1 MEKVKKY
8 LDFVGIP
15 RLIITSFF
23 LLLLFIA
30 FLQKIDIGAIMGDTL
45 VRYGMNGVMVLA
57 MVPSIQCGI
66 GPNFGLPLGIIAGLL
81 GILISVEM
89 RFNGMIS
96 FVVACAISIPIS
108 ILIGWLY
115 AMMLNRIKGS
125 EMLVSTYTGFSIVSL
140 FSIVWII
147 APFTHPQMVWPI
159 GRGLRTTIALD
170 PADVDMAQVLDNF
183 WKITIGTLK
192 IPTGMLIFFFVSC
205 FLMYLFTKS
214 KTGVAMRA
222 VGDNPNFARASGIDV
237 DRSRVIGTVLS
248 TILGGIGIVVF
259 SQSFGFVQLYQA
271 PLNMAFPAVAGI
283 LIGGASAKKAS
294 ITHVIIGT
302 FLFQGLLT
310 VSMPVANNLIPEGNL
325 SEVMRMIVQN
335 GIILYALTKVGGE
348 K

>member
-1 MEKVKKY
+1 METAKKY
-8 LDFVGIP
+8 LDLIGIP

-23 LLLLFIA
+23 LLLLFVA
-30 FLQKIDIGAIMGDTL
+30 FLQNIDVGAIMGDTL

-66 GPNFGLPLGIIAGLL
+66 GPNFGLPLGIVAGLL
-81 GILISVEM
+81 GILISIEM
-89 RFNGMIS
+89 RFSGMSS
-96 FVVACAISIPIS
+96 FIVACLISIPLS
-108 ILIGWLY
+108 MLIGWLY
-115 AMMLNRIKGS
+115 ALMLNRIKGS

-140 FSIVWII
+140 FSIVWIV
-147 APFTHPQMVWPI
+147 APFTHPQMRWPI
-159 GRGLRTTIALD
+159 GMGLRTTIALD
-170 PADVDMAQVLDNF
+170 PADIGMAQILDDIG
-183 WKITIGTLK
+183 KIAIGTMNV
-192 IPTGMLIFFFVSC
+192 PTGMLIFFFVSC
-205 FLMYLFTKS
+205 FLMFLFTKS
-214 KTGVAMRA
+214 KTGVALRA

-237 DRSRVIGTVLS
+237 DRSRIIGTVLS

-283 LIGGASAKKAS
+283 LIGGASAKKAT

-310 VSMPVANNLIPEGNL
+310 VAMPVANNLVPEGNL

>member
-1 MEKVKKY
+1 MENAKKY
-8 LDFVGIP
+8 LDLIGIP

-30 FLQKIDIGAIMGDTL
+30 NVQKIDVGAIMGDTL

-81 GILISVEM
+81 GILMAVEM
-89 RFNGMIS
+89 RFSGITS
-96 FVVACAISIPIS
+96 FVMACLISIPIS
-108 ILIGWLY
+108 VMIGWLY

-125 EMLVSTYTGFSIVSL
+125 EMLVSTYTGFSVVSL
-140 FSIVWII
+140 FSIVWIL

-170 PADVDMAQVLDNF
+170 TPDVAMAQVLDKF
-183 WKITIGTLK
+183 GQITIGTMR
-192 IPTGMLIFFFVSC
+192 IPTGMLIFFLVSC

-248 TILGGIGIVVF
+248 TILGGIGIIVF

-283 LIGGASAKKAS
+283 LIGGASAKKAT

-310 VSMPVANNLIPEGNL
+310 VSMPVANNLVPEGNL

>member
-1 MEKVKKY
+1 MEKAKKY
-8 LDFVGIP
+8 LDLIGIP

-30 FLQKIDIGAIMGDTL
+30 SLQKIDVGAIMGDTL
-45 VRYGMNGVMVLA
+45 VRYGMNGIMVLA

-66 GPNFGLPLGIIAGLL
+66 GPNFGLPLGIVAGLL
-81 GILISVEM
+81 GLLIAIELH
-89 RFNGMIS
+89 FNGL
-96 FVVACAISIPIS
+96 FAFTAACVISIPLS
-108 ILIGWLY
+108 VLIGWLY
-115 AMMLNRIKGS
+115 AMMLNKIKGS
-125 EMLVSTYTGFSIVSL
+125 EMLVSTYTGFSFVSL
-140 FSIVWII
+140 FSIVWIL

-170 PADVDMAQVLDNF
+170 PADIGMAQLLDDMG
-183 WKITIGTLK
+183 KITIGTMN
-192 IPTGMLIFFFVSC
+192 IPTGMMIFFFVSC

-214 KTGVAMRA
+214 KTGVALRA

-237 DRSRVIGTVLS
+237 DRSRTIGTVLS
-248 TILGGIGIVVF
+248 TILGGIGIIVF
-259 SQSFGFVQLYQA
+259 SQSFGFIQLYQA
-271 PLNMAFPAVAGI
+271 PLTMAFPAVAGI
-283 LIGGASAKKAS
+283 LIGGASAKKAT

-310 VSMPVANNLIPEGNL
+310 VAMPVANNMVPEGNL

>member
-1 MEKVKKY
+1 MEKTKKY
-8 LDFVGIP
+8 LDLIGIP
-15 RLIITSFF
+15 RLIITGFF
-23 LLLLFIA
+23 VVLLIVA
-30 FLQKIDIGAIMGDTL
+30 YTQKIDVGGILGDTL
-45 VRYGMNGVMVLA
+45 VRYGMNGIMVLA

-89 RFNGMIS
+89 RFNGLTSFLMACLIS
-96 FVVACAISIPIS
+96 LPIAIF
-108 ILIGWLY
+108 IGWLY
-115 AMMLNRIKGS
+115 ALMLNRIKGS

-140 FSIVWII
+140 FSIVWIL

-159 GRGLRTTIALD
+159 GKGLRTTIALD
-170 PADVDMAQVLDNF
+170 TKDVNMAQILDDF
-183 WKITIGTLK
+183 WKFDIGTMGV
-192 IPTGMLIFFFVSC
+192 PTGMLIFFFVAC

-214 KTGVAMRA
+214 KTGVALRA
-222 VGDNPNFARASGIDV
+222 VGDNPNFAKASGIDV
-237 DRSRVIGTVLS
+237 DRSRIIGTVLS
-248 TILGGIGIVVF
+248 TVLGGIGIIVF

-283 LIGGASAKKAS
+283 LIGGASAKKAT

-310 VSMPVANNLIPEGNL
+310 VSMPVANNLVPEGNL